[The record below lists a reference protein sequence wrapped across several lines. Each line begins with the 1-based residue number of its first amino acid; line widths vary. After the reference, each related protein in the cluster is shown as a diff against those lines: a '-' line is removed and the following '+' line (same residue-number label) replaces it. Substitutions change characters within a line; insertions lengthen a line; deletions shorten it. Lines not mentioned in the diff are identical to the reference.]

1 MMNRKTLIVLLSLL
15 FVSAGIYEVVAQQTG
30 TRIKGA
36 DSFYPE
42 TVLWLDQPHE
52 INTILSL
59 IQEGKKE
66 PAVEKARDYVERLEN
81 GRGAQAKQ
89 RRYYGLNAL
98 CAALTST
105 GELNEAI
112 DTCSQAIA
120 LYPTRWMALNSR
132 GTAYYVSGQIDLAL
146 TDYRKALSQVK
157 ASKAVTDLIQH
168 NIRLAEAKKSNTNQ

>member
-1 MMNRKTLIVLLSLL
+1 MMNRKILIVLLSLL

-36 DSFYPE
+36 DSFYPK

-52 INTILSL
+52 INTILSS
-59 IQEGKKE
+59 IQQGEKE
-66 PAVEKARDYVERLEN
+66 RAVEKARDYVKSLEN
-81 GRGAQAKQ
+81 AHVAQAKQ

-120 LYPTRWMALNSR
+120 LYPTRWLALNSR

-146 TDYRKALSQVK
+146 MDYRKALSQKGV
-157 ASKAVTDLIQH
+157 SEAVTNLIQH
-168 NIRLAEAKKSNTNQ
+168 NIRLAEAKKSNTN

>member
-1 MMNRKTLIVLLSLL
+1 MMNRKILIVLLSLL
-15 FVSAGIYEVVAQQTG
+15 FVSAGIYEVIAQQTG

-36 DSFYPE
+36 DSSYPE
-42 TVLWLDQPHE
+42 MVLWLDQPYE
-52 INTILSL
+52 IDAIRLL
-59 IQEGKKE
+59 LKEGKKE
-66 PAVEKARDYVERLEN
+66 RAVEKARDYVESLEN
-81 GRGAQAKQ
+81 VNGVEAKQ

-120 LYPTRWMALNSR
+120 LYPTSWLALNSR

-146 TDYRKALSQVK
+146 KDYRKALSQGG
-157 ASKAVTDLIQH
+157 ASEAEVNLIQH
-168 NIRLAEAKKSNTNQ
+168 NISLAEAKKSNTN

>member
-1 MMNRKTLIVLLSLL
+1 MMNRKILIVLLSLL

-36 DSFYPE
+36 DSSYPE
-42 TVLWLDQPHE
+42 MVLWLDQPYE
-52 INTILSL
+52 IDAIRLL
-59 IQEGKKE
+59 LQEGKKE
-66 PAVEKARDYVERLEN
+66 RAVEKARDYVESLEN
-81 GRGAQAKQ
+81 ARGVEAKQ

-112 DTCSQAIA
+112 DTCNQAIA
-120 LYPTRWMALNSR
+120 LYPTSWLALNSR

-146 TDYRKALSQVK
+146 KDYHKALSQVG
-157 ASKAVTDLIQH
+157 ASEAEANLIQH
-168 NIRLAEAKKSNTNQ
+168 NISLAEAKKSNTN

>member
-1 MMNRKTLIVLLSLL
+1 MNRKTLIVLLSLL

-66 PAVEKARDYVERLEN
+66 RAVEKARDYVERLEN
-81 GRGAQAKQ
+81 ARGAQAKQ

-132 GTAYYVSGQIDLAL
+132 GTAYYVSGQIDPAL
-146 TDYRKALSQVK
+146 MDYRKALSQVK
-157 ASKAVTDLIQH
+157 ASDGLTDLIQH

>member
-1 MMNRKTLIVLLSLL
+1 MMNRKILIVLLSLL

-42 TVLWLDQPHE
+42 TVLWLDQPYE
-52 INTILSL
+52 IDAIRLL
-59 IQEGKKE
+59 LQEGKKE
-66 PAVEKARDYVERLEN
+66 RAVEKARDYVESLEN
-81 GRGAQAKQ
+81 VRGAEAKQ

-120 LYPTRWMALNSR
+120 LYPTRWLALNSR

-146 TDYRKALSQVK
+146 MDYRKALSQKGV
-157 ASKAVTDLIQH
+157 SEAVTNLIQH
-168 NIRLAEAKKSNTNQ
+168 NIRLAEAKKSNTN